1 MQRMLQELEIF
12 SKESNV
18 TFSTDPVPAKSKTKC
33 IYVTGNKRNLAKSLK
48 IHSNSELRTSMGRV
62 CGNWEETRPS
72 RCTLGCS
79 EKSKSVIKK
88 KEHTYFGVVG
98 YTNKEFQVKI

>member
-1 MQRMLQELEIF
+1 MQNRYGG
-12 SKESNV
+12 
-18 TFSTDPVPAKSKTKC
+18 
-33 IYVTGNKRNLAKSLK
+33 YV
-48 IHSNSELRTSMGRV
+48 
-62 CGNWEETRPS
+62 
-72 RCTLGCS
+72 LGCS